1 MHCGISFRGFSEPNT
16 LNIKSKTVQTAHS
29 VSKLGPGEVKGSRE
43 RFFKAAAGIKIQMSL
58 HLKCFSVTCCLVLFS
73 IKSRA
78 WMIYESLCFTDEQ
91 SAESALLEV
100 QTSSHGSSGGSGW
113 RWILVCQGSVP
124 NGSGATD
131 SAATVL

>member
-1 MHCGISFRGFSEPNT
+1 
-16 LNIKSKTVQTAHS
+16 
-29 VSKLGPGEVKGSRE
+29 
-43 RFFKAAAGIKIQMSL
+43 
-58 HLKCFSVTCCLVLFS
+58 
-73 IKSRA
+73 
-78 WMIYESLCFTDEQ
+78 MIYESLCFTDEQ
-91 SAESALLEV
+91 SLEV